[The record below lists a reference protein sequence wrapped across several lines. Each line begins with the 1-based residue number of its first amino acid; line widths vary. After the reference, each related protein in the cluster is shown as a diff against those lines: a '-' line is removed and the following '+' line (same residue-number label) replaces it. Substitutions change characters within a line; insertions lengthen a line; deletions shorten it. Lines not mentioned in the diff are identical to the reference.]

1 MHPSREQASSH
12 HRGQSPVRSWQEQSS
27 GPTEASSSCHSE
39 TCPAAA
45 TPDFASFMTK
55 SSLTPGVLPERVHVS
70 RAKQQELTDTA
81 DGIIAETL
89 HTYEFFVANGRQ
101 LPTDQWKHVKSR
113 EKVRV
118 YRSRRGKPQKMHSQS
133 HDEKDPSRPR
143 LMSAGAMAQA
153 AAAGRPYAFDDDDPV
168 ADEEIS
174 TTTHSSSDA
183 GSFSLFED
191 SVLANVKPPHVPLMV
206 ATGQI
211 DGSIEDVAY
220 GGLANTKHAWLVRNS
235 YVHNDS
241 FDDRKV
247 LATLQKP
254 SEEDPFRSV
263 TIKWGTAD
271 YGAFTT
277 RRDFV
282 YLESQGMAFDSDGE
296 RIFYYIIHTIDLEEF
311 PRLDLSHNIIRVQ
324 LSLCYITR
332 QLNPD
337 TVEMFGRGF
346 ADPRGEMMESYGVML
361 LANNITSCATVVE
374 CSNMKKLSY
383 LMTLRRRSDASGIA
397 MASKCGVCNK
407 SLSKLGGLLQS
418 SSGCPV
424 CRRVT
429 CSKCSVQK
437 KLTVDASKEI
447 TQKNVT
453 FCLPCVIEAKELSA
467 WEVATATLSS
477 S

>member
-1 MHPSREQASSH
+1 
-12 HRGQSPVRSWQEQSS
+12 
-27 GPTEASSSCHSE
+27 
-39 TCPAAA
+39 
-45 TPDFASFMTK
+45 MTK
-55 SSLTPGVLPERVHVS
+55 CTLAAGVVPDRVHIS
-70 RAKQQELTDTA
+70 KTKHQELTDMA

-101 LPTDQWKHVKSR
+101 LPSDQWKLVKTR

-118 YRSRRGKPQKMHSQS
+118 YRSRRGNPQKMYSQS

-143 LMSAGAMAQA
+143 LMSAGAMEQHQRQA
-153 AAAGRPYAFDDDDPV
+153 AAYGRPNAYDDPIT
-168 ADEEIS
+168 DEEIS
-174 TTTHSSSDA
+174 IATTNSSSSDA

-191 SVLANVKPPHVPLMV
+191 SVLAKVKPSQVPLIV

-211 DGSIEDVAY
+211 DGALEDVAY

-247 LATLQKP
+247 LAVLQAP

-277 RRDFV
+277 RRDFT

-296 RIFYYIIHTIDLEEF
+296 RIFYYLIHSIDLDDC

-324 LSLCYITR
+324 LSVAYITR
-332 QLNPD
+332 QVNND

-346 ADPRGEMMESYGVML
+346 ADPRGDMMESYGVML
-361 LANNITSCATVVE
+361 LANNITSSAGIVE

-383 LMTLRRRSDASGIA
+383 LMTQRRRSDASGITQ
-397 MASKCGVCNK
+397 SSDCGVCHK
-407 SLSKLGGLLQS
+407 SISKLGNLLQPP
-418 SSGCPV
+418 SGCPV

-437 KLTVDASKEI
+437 KLTIDATQEV
-447 TQKNVT
+447 TQKNFT
-453 FCLPCVIEAKELSA
+453 FCLSCVIQAKKLSA
-467 WEVATATLSS
+467 WEVASACLRSY
-477 S
+477 